1 MLTALKIAGF
11 ILLGII
17 GFIVLSAALILIA
30 PFCYK
35 ISGDKPEK
43 TEDGFAS
50 LVIRWLFPLLHVSVI
65 YDKDG
70 PFLNVRVFGIRV
82 FRYDLMKLLEENT
95 NSEESE
101 KDSSEEDLANQ
112 NQKDAQT
119 EGDLTN
125 QTSKDEQTN
134 DISFNQTSKEPE
146 SEGEDGDFDE
156 DELDGLSDEELI
168 ELLKEPDEFE
178 DLPLPE
184 KAKRFL
190 RKIKEKIL
198 LLKKMWYNRKEAFQ
212 LNVNKA
218 KRFVKTVKHYWKLVN
233 RPFVKPAFM
242 LMLKQI
248 KAMIKHIWPRKLSLY
263 VKYGSTDPQMAAKVY
278 GYYCMIY
285 PFFGKQIHF
294 EPDFE
299 HDIFTIK
306 GYIKGRI
313 ILIRFL
319 FIFFRL
325 LISRDVRLLIKLV
338 VREVYR
344 RGRK

>member
-11 ILLGII
+11 VLLGMI
-17 GFIVLSAALILIA
+17 GFIVLIAALILIA
-30 PFCYK
+30 PFRYK

-43 TEDGFAS
+43 TEDGYAS
-50 LVIRWLFPLLHVSVI
+50 FVIRWLFPLLHVSVI

-70 PFLNVRVFGIRV
+70 PFLNVRIFGIRI
-82 FRYDLMKLLEENT
+82 FRYDLMKLLEENGNET
-95 NSEESE
+95 GDETGNETGDETGSETCGETGSETCDETGDDHISDETESEENV
-101 KDSSEEDLANQ
+101 DSQ
-112 NQKDAQT
+112 
-119 EGDLTN
+119 
-125 QTSKDEQTN
+125 
-134 DISFNQTSKEPE
+134 
-146 SEGEDGDFDE
+146 E
-156 DELDGLSDEELI
+156 DELDGLSDEDLI
-168 ELLKEPDEFE
+168 ALLNEPDEFE

-233 RPFVKPAFM
+233 RPFVKPAFI
-242 LMLKQI
+242 LILKQV
-248 KAMIKHIWPRKLSLY
+248 KAMIKHILPRKLSLS
-263 VKYGSTDPQMAAKVY
+263 VQYGSTDPQMAAKVY

-306 GYIKGRI
+306 GYVKGRI
-313 ILIRFL
+313 ILIRFI
-319 FIFFRL
+319 FIFIRL